1 MPRTANQFQGM
12 DGTSEVPESLDEWEQ
27 IQSPFPKLPPTSVEQ
42 DMVVTRDN
50 NYLNDNHEGLQQ
62 EVPPVLDL
70 ELEATQDPDPESSSS
85 SSVSSNS
92 GGDEENGRLSQPQ
105 VANEIRRSLRLRL
118 EILRAGFSKVACRV
132 WNCAACARGFWS
144 IASVTGV
151 AAAVL
156 LSFLYVRVQRWRQVL
171 YKESKDRLIREK
183 DEKIGQLLLHIAQ
196 MNEAFSERRRVPVFR
211 IG

>member
-1 MPRTANQFQGM
+1 MKAYNKKYLRYWTLNLKPLKTQFLNQVLHHQCHRIL
-12 DGTSEVPESLDEWEQ
+12 EVMRKMEGCHN
-27 IQSPFPKLPPTSVEQ
+27 PKWL
-42 DMVVTRDN
+42 M
-50 NYLNDNHEGLQQ
+50 
-62 EVPPVLDL
+62 
-70 ELEATQDPDPESSSS
+70 
-85 SSVSSNS
+85 
-92 GGDEENGRLSQPQ
+92 
-105 VANEIRRSLRLRL
+105 IRRGLSFRL
-118 EILRAGFSKVACRV
+118 EILRAEVSKVACRV

-183 DEKIGQLLLHIAQ
+183 DEKISQLLLHIAQ
-196 MNEAFSERRRVPVFR
+196 MNEAFSERRRVPVFQ

>member
-1 MPRTANQFQGM
+1 MSRTGNQFQGM
-12 DGTSEVPESLDEWEQ
+12 DGTSEVPESLDKWEQ

-50 NYLNDNHEGLQQ
+50 NYLNDNHEGLQE

-70 ELEATQDPDPESSSS
+70 ELEATQDPNPKSSSS
-85 SSVSSNS
+85 SLVSSNS
-92 GGDEENGRLSQPQ
+92 RGDEENGRLSQPQ
-105 VANEIRRSLRLRL
+105 VANEIRRGLRLRL
-118 EILRAGFSKVACRV
+118 DILRAGVSKVVCRV

-151 AAAVL
+151 VAVVL

-171 YKESKDRLIREK
+171 YKESKDRLIKEK
-183 DEKIGQLLLHIAQ
+183 DEVLSEKLHNLRPFFFI
-196 MNEAFSERRRVPVFR
+196 
-211 IG
+211 

>member
-1 MPRTANQFQGM
+1 M
-12 DGTSEVPESLDEWEQ
+12 DGTFEVPESLNEWEQ
-27 IQSPFPKLPPTSVEQ
+27 IQSPFPKLSPTSVEE

-85 SSVSSNS
+85 SSVSANS
-92 GGDEENGRLSQPQ
+92 VGNKENGRLS
-105 VANEIRRSLRLRL
+105 
-118 EILRAGFSKVACRV
+118 
-132 WNCAACARGFWS
+132 CARGFWS

-151 AAAVL
+151 AAVVL

-183 DEKIGQLLLHIAQ
+183 DEKISQLLLHIAQ
-196 MNEAFSERRRVPVFR
+196 MNEAFSEHRRVPVFR

>member
-1 MPRTANQFQGM
+1 M
-12 DGTSEVPESLDEWEQ
+12 DEWEQ

-92 GGDEENGRLSQPQ
+92 GGDEESGRLSQPQ
-105 VANEIRRSLRLRL
+105 VANEIRRGLRLRL

-156 LSFLYVRVQRWRQVL
+156 LSFLYVRVQRWLQVL
-171 YKESKDRLIREK
+171 YKESKDRLIRER
-183 DEKIGQLLLHIAQ
+183 DEVLYEKLHNLRTFLLYSKI
-196 MNEAFSERRRVPVFR
+196 
-211 IG
+211 

>member
-1 MPRTANQFQGM
+1 MPRTGNQFQEM
-12 DGTSEVPESLDEWEQ
+12 DDTSDVPESLDEWEQ
-27 IQSPFPKLPPTSVEQ
+27 IQFSFPKLPPTSVEQ

-50 NYLNDNHEGLQQ
+50 NYLNDNHEGLQE

-70 ELEATQDPDPESSSS
+70 ELEATQDPDLESGSS

-92 GGDEENGRLSQPQ
+92 RGDEENGRLSQPQ
-105 VANEIRRSLRLRL
+105 VAKEIRRGLRLRL
-118 EILRAGFSKVACRV
+118 DILRAGVSKVVCRV

-151 AAAVL
+151 AIVVL
-156 LSFLYVRVQRWRQVL
+156 LSFLYVRVKRWRQVL

-183 DEKIGQLLLHIAQ
+183 DEVLFEKLHNLRPFFLYSKI
-196 MNEAFSERRRVPVFR
+196 
-211 IG
+211 